1 MKMSYRVIL
10 ACSSGVSSTIIAGK
24 MKAAVKVS
32 GLDVLIDV
40 VDNEKTILDKL
51 VDVDIL
57 LLAPQM
63 GHLLESLQQKY
74 PEITIKIIS
83 ERDFSVMDG
92 DAILEK
98 AFIDEHEIVESVEQ
112 KEIFIVIACV
122 EGFSSALLT
131 KKMKLAA
138 AEINPAIDI
147 KATAAIASL
156 IKRLD
161 QVDILLLGPN
171 VAFMKSDFQKLVPKD
186 TIISGID
193 MLDYGMINGKA
204 IVEKALKILNK

>member
-1 MKMSYRVIL
+1 MSYRVVL
-10 ACSSGVSSTIIAGK
+10 ACSSGVSATVIAAK

-32 GLDVLIDV
+32 GLDVIIDV
-40 VDNEKTILDKL
+40 VDNQQTSLDAL
-51 VDVDIL
+51 VDVNIL

-63 GHLLESLQQKY
+63 GHLAPSLQQKY
-74 PEITIKIIS
+74 PQITVKVITQ
-83 ERDFSVMDG
+83 RDFSVMDG
-92 DAILEK
+92 DAMLEK
-98 AFIDEHEIVESVEQ
+98 AFTDEQQVAETGVA

-138 AEINPAIDI
+138 AKINPAIDI

-156 IKRLD
+156 VKKLD
-161 QVDILLLGPN
+161 KVDILLLGPN

-193 MLDYGMINGKA
+193 MLDYGMIDGQA